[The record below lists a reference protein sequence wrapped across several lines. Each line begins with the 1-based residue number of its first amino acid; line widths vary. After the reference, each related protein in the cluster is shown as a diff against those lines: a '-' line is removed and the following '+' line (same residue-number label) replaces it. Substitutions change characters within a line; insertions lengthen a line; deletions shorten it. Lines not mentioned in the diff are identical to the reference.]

1 MIRVRIFSTA
11 DRVAAAL
18 ARDIA
23 HAVAVKPTLVLGLPT
38 GRTPIP
44 LYRALVEMYRLGKV
58 DFSRAMTFNLD
69 EFLGV
74 PPDDPRSYRVFMR
87 RHLFDHLNLPARR
100 IHFLNG
106 ATGDVA
112 RVSGNRRRANGPRLC
127 AGLRLERHPQLGAS

>member
-44 LYRALVEMYRLGKV
+44 LYRALVEMYRLGEV

-74 PPDDPRSYRVFMR
+74 PPDDPRSYRAFMQR
-87 RHLFDHLNLPARR
+87 QLFDHLNLPARR

-112 RVSGNRRRANGPRLC
+112 RECGVFSL
-127 AGLRLERHPQLGAS
+127 